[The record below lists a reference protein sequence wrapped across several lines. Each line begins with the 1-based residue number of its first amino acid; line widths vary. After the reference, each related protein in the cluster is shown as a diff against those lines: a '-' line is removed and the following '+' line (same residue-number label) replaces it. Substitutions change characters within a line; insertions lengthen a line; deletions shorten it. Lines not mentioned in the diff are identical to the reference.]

1 VPTKAAGSEYK
12 LRRVLLM
19 VDIGCAGIMVA
30 DIICGPMDALPEEGQ
45 LLALDALPATAGGCA
60 SNVAINL
67 GKQGIQSDAVGCLGS
82 DPAAQVVINELEKY
96 GVGTERIRYTDA
108 YPTSQT
114 VILLVRGQD
123 RRFIHVFGAN
133 KALTISHVDRDW
145 LASLKV
151 FYLGGLFVLPGI
163 DTDELRDLLHFCRKK
178 GVKTVL
184 DVVIPHQQK
193 GMNDLEKVLPYVDY
207 FVPNDDEAQN
217 LTGLSDPLEQARA
230 LQSCGTETVIIT
242 RGGEGTLALR
252 GDNVWRANAFKVDTI
267 DPSGGG
273 DAFSAGIVMG
283 VLRGWE
289 LPQMLSYGGVLGA
302 SATLGLGTT
311 AGVFTA
317 AQVRQFLAT
326 NQLTITH
333 ETIN

>member
-1 VPTKAAGSEYK
+1 MDDV
-12 LRRVLLM
+12 
-19 VDIGCAGIMVA
+19 GCAGIMVA

-45 LLALDALPATAGGCA
+45 LLALDSLPATAGGCA

-67 GKQGIQSDAVGCLGS
+67 GKQGIAADAVGCLGS
-82 DPAAQVVINELEKY
+82 DPAAQVVVNELHKF
-96 GVGTERIRYTDA
+96 GVGTKHIRYVDK

-133 KALTISHVDRDW
+133 KALTISQIDRDW
-145 LASLKV
+145 LAGLKV
-151 FYLGGLFVLPGI
+151 LYLGGLFVLPGI
-163 DTDELRDLLHFCRKK
+163 DMDELRDLLQFCREK

-193 GMNDLEKVLPYVDY
+193 GMNGLERVLPYVDY

-217 LTGLSDPLEQARA
+217 LTGLSEPLEQART
-230 LQSCGTETVIIT
+230 LQQCGADTVIIT
-242 RGGEGTLALR
+242 RGSGGTLALH
-252 GDNVWRANAFKVDTI
+252 GHDLWQADAFKVDTI

-273 DAFSAGIVMG
+273 DGFSAGIVMG
-283 VLRGWE
+283 ILRGWDM
-289 LPQMLSYGGVLGA
+289 PQMLTYGGILGA

-317 AQVRQFLAT
+317 VQVEQFLAT
-326 NQLTITH
+326 HQLTISH
-333 ETIN
+333 ETLI